1 MKKKS
6 YQFFKANFL
15 ILIVILLGVV
25 LRVFAIDSIPP
36 NPSLDE
42 VSIGYN
48 AYSIIKTGGDEFGER
63 FPILLRA
70 YDDWRPAL
78 YVYLTIPFVL
88 ILGLVPEAVRL
99 PSVILSVCSL
109 IASYFLFKELLGF
122 HTKKDSVKK
131 STKIISLY
139 SLFFMTIS
147 PWHVYFSRIGHEWS
161 GALSFY
167 IFALTFFFIG
177 IRRNSRLFLLF
188 SVISFGLSFD
198 FYQSTKVIVPI
209 TVFILCCL
217 FTKKILVFKSFIFV
231 FLIAGF
237 LTILPILISL
247 TDPNALIRLH
257 GTSIFESR
265 SDLFQK
271 SATNILDAQE
281 EGNLVKEV
289 VNNRR
294 WLYITIPTNA
304 YLTHFNPVWLFTN
317 SGNEDFKSPG
327 MGLLHMFEI
336 PLLLIGLFFTA
347 KTKLLTTRVKLFI
360 LFWIL
365 ISPIPGSITTGY
377 PHASRML
384 TILPAPSLLSGIG
397 LFGLFSIFMKNKRMH
412 MLVSFITSIF
422 IIISVGIYIRS
433 YFVKFPN
440 QLSNQFQYGIF
451 QAYDAVEEIN
461 TKRIPVVV
469 DNQNRLMQAYMFYL
483 FYSKKDP
490 MLYQRSGGTKSGGF
504 AADHRID
511 NYIFTKVDKIEP
523 NKMYILSSK
532 NELVS
537 QVSVKKIIHLK
548 NGEESLV
555 VGENSTINK

>member
-1 MKKKS
+1 MKKHS
-6 YQFFKANFL
+6 YKFFKPGLF
-15 ILIVILLGVV
+15 IFVVVLLGIIV
-25 LRVFAIDSIPP
+25 RVFAIHSIPP

-109 IASYFLFKELLGF
+109 IASYFLFKELLSF
-122 HTKKDSVKK
+122 NAKKDFAKID
-131 STKIISLY
+131 TKIISLY
-139 SLFFMTIS
+139 ALFFMAIS
-147 PWHVYFSRIGHEWS
+147 PWHVYFSRIGHEWN

-167 IFALTFFFIG
+167 IFALTFFFMG
-177 IRRNSRLFLLF
+177 IRRNSRIFLLF

-198 FYQSTKVIVPI
+198 FYQSTKIIAPL
-209 TVFILCCL
+209 TVFILCCI
-217 FTKKILVFKSFIFV
+217 FTKKILALKKFIFV
-231 FLIAGF
+231 LLVAGF

-271 SATNILDAQE
+271 SATNVLAAKE
-281 EGNLVKEV
+281 EGNFIKEV
-289 VNNRR
+289 LNNRR
-294 WLYITIPTNA
+294 WLYITIPVSA

-317 SGNEDFKSPG
+317 SGDEDFKTPG
-327 MGLLHMFEI
+327 MGLFYVFEV
-336 PLLLIGLFFTA
+336 PLLLIGLYFVA
-347 KTKLLTTRVKLFI
+347 KAKLLTNKVSLFI
-360 LFWIL
+360 MFWIL

-384 TILPAPSLLSGIG
+384 TILPIPYFLSGIG
-397 LFGLFSIFMKNKRMH
+397 LFGILSIFRKNRIMYL
-412 MLVSFITSIF
+412 MACFTMSIF
-422 IIISVGIYIRS
+422 IIVSFGMYMKS

-451 QAYDAVEEIN
+451 QAYHTVEEIN
-461 TKRIPVVV
+461 TKQVPVVV
-469 DNQNRLMQAYMFYL
+469 DNQSSLMQAYMFYL

-490 MLYQRSGGTKSGGF
+490 ALYQRSGGTKSGGF
-504 AADHRID
+504 EADHRID
-511 NYIFTKVDKIEP
+511 NYIFTRVDKIEP
-523 NKMYILSSK
+523 NKMYILSAE

-537 QVSVKKIIHLK
+537 QFSTKKIIYLK

-555 VGENSTINK
+555 VGENSTIIK